1 MAHNEPGKE
10 PKVTIK
16 ETPLPQGVLDI
27 LKAPAL
33 SVGLYELPLE

>member
-10 PKVTIK
+10 PRVKIE
-16 ETPLPQGVLDI
+16 ETPLPQGVLDT

-33 SVGLYELPLE
+33 SVGLYELRLE